1 MRPVLLA
8 THVLVKPQQLLA
20 VRATTVQQAQTT
32 AHRVQLALTALLS
45 LNTLLKQALSR
56 KTLASPLSVLKEC
69 TLGQEQQ
76 FVLLVQS
83 ALTVLTQ
90 FKELGVSSL
99 ASVLRV
105 CMLKLAQSAV
115 KRVQQAT
122 HVV

>member
-1 MRPVLLA
+1 MRPALLV

-32 AHRVQLALTALLS
+32 AHRVQLANTAPLS
-45 LNTLLKQALSR
+45 PNTPSKQALLQ
-56 KTLASPLSVLKEC
+56 KTLATQLSVLKEC

-99 ASVLRV
+99 ASVLKV
-105 CMLKLAQSAV
+105 CMLQLAQSAV
-115 KRVQQAT
+115 KRVRQAT

>member
-1 MRPVLLA
+1 MRPALLV
-8 THVLVKPQQLLA
+8 THVLVKPQQLLV

-32 AHRVQLALTALLS
+32 AHRVQLANTAPLS
-45 LNTLLKQALSR
+45 PNTPLKQALLQ
-56 KTLASPLSVLKEC
+56 KTLATQLSVLKEC

-99 ASVLRV
+99 ASVLKV
-105 CMLKLAQSAV
+105 CMLQLAQSAV
-115 KRVQQAT
+115 KRVRQAT

>member
-1 MRPVLLA
+1 MRPALLV

-20 VRATTVQQAQTT
+20 VRATTVQQAPTT
-32 AHRVQLALTALLS
+32 AHRVQLANTAPLS
-45 LNTLLKQALSR
+45 PNTPLKQALLQ
-56 KTLASPLSVLKEC
+56 KTLATQLYVLKEC

-99 ASVLRV
+99 ASVLKV
-105 CMLKLAQSAV
+105 CMLQLAQSAV
-115 KRVQQAT
+115 KRVRQAT